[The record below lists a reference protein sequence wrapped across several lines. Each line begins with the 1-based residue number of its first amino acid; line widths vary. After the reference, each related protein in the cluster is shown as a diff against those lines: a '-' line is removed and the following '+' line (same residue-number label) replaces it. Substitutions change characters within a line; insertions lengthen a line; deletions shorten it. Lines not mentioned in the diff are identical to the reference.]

1 MREPRTRADA
11 PRKILLCLTFLGCLR
26 FFQSSPDCLAAEQV
40 ITNAPAVRVASA
52 VPGFRVKNGFH
63 VEVVADDSK
72 VCAPAAMAFDENGR
86 LFVAEM
92 RDYPER
98 REQSPHLGRIRL
110 LEASHANAVFDT
122 SLIYA
127 EDIPLPSAIQ
137 CHAGGVFVA
146 ATPDIIYLKDV
157 NGDGVADERSVVFS
171 GFGSN
176 VTAFRADSLLNSF
189 AWGLDNRI
197 HGGASGIGGDIIT
210 EGKNSEP
217 VMLDRND
224 FSFDPRALT
233 LLPQAGAAQSG
244 LTFDNRGRKF
254 FSDFTHPLRQAIFE
268 PTYYARNPFFVPA
281 PDSVDSA
288 RPLEPIF
295 RLGAVN
301 LAALTRSPAPQR
313 APVNPIPVPAWFTR
327 ARGCVIYRGNAFPT
341 NYVGNAFVA
350 DSEAHCIHRMILR
363 ENGLTVTASRAPEEQ
378 NTEFLMSSDASFRP
392 TQIVNAPDGTLY
404 VADFRDGG
412 ESGRILRIVPDNFKQ
427 PQRPQLGSAKT
438 YDLVATLAHANGW
451 HRDTA
456 ARLLC
461 ERRDPAAMGLLTN
474 MIYNARNPLAR
485 LHAMGTLQALGGV
498 SEPVVLKTLRDSDP
512 AIRTRALLLC
522 ETLVS
527 DGLISEGLWNQ
538 LRLMT
543 GDFSADVRYQLAL
556 TLGQIRHEGRPQL
569 LAQMLGGAIGDPL
582 LQTAIFSSL
591 GEGAGEC
598 FVALASDG
606 TTRYNP
612 AGLELLRRLATMIG
626 TQGSMDEVSPV
637 LDWLDRTK
645 SDGRQVATYVIAGG
659 LGNGLRQAGSS
670 LTSVDPGHRLDRVY
684 AQAFSMSVDYN
695 IAAPLRLEA
704 IRMLRGT
711 TFQFTDLA
719 DWFLTLL
726 DGKESPAIQSAA
738 ITTLAS
744 YSDPRIQTTL
754 TARWSALI
762 PSLTPDSRK
771 QVVAALLGHVERL
784 NSVLDAIE
792 NGRIRPQDL
801 TSTDINLLRTDADQ
815 GVRQR
820 AVRLFGQLTPHRPA
834 VLERFAP
841 ALRLAGDANNGR
853 QIYQARCASCHRV
866 GDSGASFGP
875 DLADMRVL
883 SKEKLLAAIIE
894 PNAELHA
901 PYLTYVIET
910 RSGQLKPG
918 LVPHQNLK
926 TIILSPPTGEDIVL
940 PRSNIQ
946 DMQPKPWSLM
956 PEGLEA
962 GLTPKTMA
970 DVLEYIVSPTR

>member
-1 MREPRTRADA
+1 MRESRIRADD
-11 PRKILLCLTFLGCLR
+11 PRKLLLCLTVLGCLR
-26 FFQSSPDCLAAEQV
+26 LVQPSPDCLAAEQV
-40 ITNAPAVRVASA
+40 ITNAPAVRATNV

-63 VEVVADDSK
+63 VELVADES
-72 VCAPAAMAFDENGR
+72 VVSAPAAMAFDENGR

-110 LEASHANAVFDT
+110 LEPFQTNAVFNT
-122 SLIYA
+122 SLVYA
-127 EDIPLPSAIQ
+127 DDIPLPSALQ
-137 CHAGGVFVA
+137 CHAGGVFVG
-146 ATPDIIYLKDV
+146 ATPDIFYLKDI
-157 NGDGVADERSVVFS
+157 NGDGVADERTVVFS

-176 VTAFRADSLLNSF
+176 VTAFKADSVLNSF

-210 EGKNSEP
+210 ERNNSQP
-217 VMLDRND
+217 VTLDRND

-254 FSDFTHPLRQAIFE
+254 FSDFTHPLRQAVFE
-268 PTYYARNPFFVPA
+268 PSYFARNPFFVPA

-288 RPLEPIF
+288 QTLEPIF

-301 LAALTRSPAPQR
+301 LAAVTKSPGPQR
-313 APVNPIPVPAWFTR
+313 APVSPIASPARFTR
-327 ARGCVIYRGNAFPT
+327 ARGSVIYRGNAFPT

-363 ENGLTVTASRAPEEQ
+363 DNGLTVTASRAPEEQ

-412 ESGRILRIVPDNFKQ
+412 ESGRILRIVPDNFRQ
-427 PQRPQLGSAKT
+427 PQRPQLGNAKT

-461 ERRDPAAMGLLTN
+461 ERRDPAAIGLLTN

-485 LHAMGTLQALGGV
+485 LHAMGTLEALGGA
-498 SEPVVLKTLRDSDP
+498 SEPVVMKTLRDSDP
-512 AIRTRALLLC
+512 AIRVRALLLC
-522 ETLVS
+522 ERLAS
-527 DGLISEGLWNQ
+527 NGLISEGLWNQ

-543 GDFSADVRYQLAL
+543 EDYSADVRYQLAL

-569 LAQMLGGAIGDPL
+569 LAQMLARAVGDAWM
-582 LQTAIFSSL
+582 QTSIFSSS

-598 FVALASDG
+598 FVALANDG
-606 TTRYNP
+606 ATRNNP
-612 AGLELLRRLATMIG
+612 AGLDVLRRLAVMVG
-626 TQGSMDEVSPV
+626 TQGTVDEVSPV
-637 LDWLDRTK
+637 LDWLDRTA
-645 SDGRQVATYVIAGG
+645 SDGRQTATYVLASG
-659 LGNGLRQAGSS
+659 LGQGLRHAGSS
-670 LTSVDPGHRLDRVY
+670 LTSVDPGHRLQRVY
-684 AQAFSMSVDYN
+684 SQAFSMSVDYN
-695 IAAPLRLEA
+695 VAAPLRLQA
-704 IRMLRGT
+704 IHMLGGT
-711 TFQFTDLA
+711 TYEFTDLA
-719 DWFLTLL
+719 DWFLMLV
-726 DGKESPAIQSAA
+726 DGKESLAVQSAA

-744 YSDPRIQTTL
+744 YSDPRILTTL
-754 TARWSALI
+754 MSRLSYL
-762 PSLTPDSRK
+762 SPDLRK
-771 QVVAALLGHVERL
+771 QAVAALLGRVERL
-784 NSVLDAIE
+784 NSVLDEIE
-792 NGRIRPQDL
+792 SGRIRTEDL
-801 TSTDINLLRTDADQ
+801 TSTEINLLRTDSDQ

-820 AVRLFGQLTPHRPA
+820 SVRLFGPLTPHRSS
-834 VLERFAP
+834 VLESFSP

-853 QIYQARCASCHRV
+853 QIYQARCANCHRV
-866 GDSGASFGP
+866 GDNGRSFGP
-875 DLADMRVL
+875 DLAEMRVMG
-883 SKEKLLAAIIE
+883 KEKLLSAIIE

-910 RSGQLKPG
+910 KSGQLRPG

-926 TIILSPPTGEDIVL
+926 TIILSPPGGEDIVL

-970 DVLEYIVSPTR
+970 DVLEYIAAPTK